1 MNIFE
6 SLKNVEP
13 LKKTNKMG
21 RSQTLNEQNKKVE
34 QAHLYYVLEKKR
46 MKNYLKTIFSLNQ
59 EKSLSFIK

>member
-1 MNIFE
+1 
-6 SLKNVEP
+6 
-13 LKKTNKMG
+13 MG
-21 RSQTLNEQNKKVE
+21 RSQTLNAQNKKVE